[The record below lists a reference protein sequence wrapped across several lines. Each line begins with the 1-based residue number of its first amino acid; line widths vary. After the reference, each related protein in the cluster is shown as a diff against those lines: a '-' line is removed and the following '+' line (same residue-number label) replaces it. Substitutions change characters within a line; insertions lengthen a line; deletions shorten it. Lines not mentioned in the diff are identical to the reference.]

1 MASRFMTP
9 EPEMGQRWRFKD
21 TGMSWRIVGI
31 VDDVITVSGPGP
43 LRSVKNIPKE
53 QFMTEWMPV

>member
-1 MASRFMTP
+1 MTP